1 MGMETI
7 QNNNVHQEYAREK
20 MLSKKSTNIKWLS
33 KVVYYSLHIGLLRSY
48 VFGEK
53 L

>member
-1 MGMETI
+1 METI

-20 MLSKKSTNIKWLS
+20 MLTEKSMNIKQLS
-33 KVVYYSLHIGLLRSY
+33 KVVYYSLHINLLHSY